1 MDLKLEISRTQNERS
16 ESVDLNMV
24 KVWLFLA
31 ALFGFLSVALGAFG
45 AHSLKN
51 ILDAYGKSVY
61 EKAVLYQMFHS
72 MALLA
77 VGVLQHLFKEISF
90 SPAGFGF
97 LIGILLFSGSL
108 YFLAITGL
116 KWLGA
121 ITPIGG
127 LAFLFGWAWLI
138 IGISRIR

>member
-1 MDLKLEISRTQNERS
+1 
-16 ESVDLNMV
+16 MV
-24 KVWLFLA
+24 KIWFLLA

-51 ILDAYGKSVY
+51 ILDEYGKSVY
-61 EKAVLYQMFHS
+61 EKAVIYQMFHS
-72 MALLA
+72 MALFA
-77 VGVLQHLFKEISF
+77 VGALQHLFKEIPF

-97 LIGILLFSGSL
+97 LVGILLFSGSL
-108 YFLAITGL
+108 YVLAISGV

-127 LAFLFGWAWLI
+127 ISFLFGWAWLI
-138 IGISRIR
+138 FAISRIR

>member
-1 MDLKLEISRTQNERS
+1 
-16 ESVDLNMV
+16 MV
-24 KVWLFLA
+24 KIWFFSA
-31 ALFGFLSVALGAFG
+31 ALFGFLSVVLGAFG

-51 ILDAYGKSVY
+51 ILDEYGKSVY

-72 MALLA
+72 MALFA

-108 YFLAITGL
+108 YVLAISGV

-127 LAFLFGWAWLI
+127 LSFLFGWAWLI
-138 IGISRIR
+138 WALSKVRLG

>member
-1 MDLKLEISRTQNERS
+1 
-16 ESVDLNMV
+16 MV
-24 KVWLFLA
+24 KIWLILA
-31 ALFGFLSVALGAFG
+31 AFFGFLSVALGAFG

-51 ILDAYGKSVY
+51 VLDEYGKSIY

-72 MALLA
+72 IALFA

-97 LIGILLFSGSL
+97 IIGILLFSGSL
-108 YFLAITGL
+108 YLLAISGV

-127 LAFLFGWAWLI
+127 LSFLFGWAWLLWAL
-138 IGISRIR
+138 SKVR

>member
-1 MDLKLEISRTQNERS
+1 
-16 ESVDLNMV
+16 MV
-24 KVWLFLA
+24 KIWLFLA
-31 ALFGFLSVALGAFG
+31 AFFGFLSLALVAFG

-51 ILDAYGKSVY
+51 ILDEYGKSVY

-72 MALLA
+72 MALFA

-108 YFLAITGL
+108 YVLAITGL

-127 LAFLFGWAWLI
+127 LSFLFGWAWLI
-138 IGISRIR
+138 FAISRIR

>member
-1 MDLKLEISRTQNERS
+1 MA
-16 ESVDLNMV
+16 
-24 KVWLFLA
+24 KVWFLSA
-31 ALFGFLSVALGAFG
+31 AVSGFLSVALGAFG

-51 ILDAYGKSVY
+51 ILDEYGKSVY

-72 MALLA
+72 MALFA
-77 VGVLQHLFKEISF
+77 VGVLQHLFKGVSF

-108 YFLAITGL
+108 YVLAITGI

-127 LAFLFGWAWLI
+127 IAFLFGWAWLLWAL
-138 IGISRIR
+138 SKVCSA

>member
-1 MDLKLEISRTQNERS
+1 
-16 ESVDLNMV
+16 MV
-24 KVWLFLA
+24 KNWLFSA

-51 ILDAYGKSVY
+51 ILDEYGKSVY

-72 MALLA
+72 MALFA
-77 VGVLQHLFKEISF
+77 VGVLQHLFKGVSF

-108 YFLAITGL
+108 YVLAITGIR
-116 KWLGA
+116 WLGA

-127 LAFLFGWAWLI
+127 IAFLFGWAWLI
-138 IGISRIR
+138 FGISRIR

>member
-1 MDLKLEISRTQNERS
+1 
-16 ESVDLNMV
+16 MV
-24 KVWLFLA
+24 KIWFFSA
-31 ALFGFLSVALGAFG
+31 AIFGFLSVALGAFG

-51 ILDAYGKSVY
+51 ILDEYGKSVY

-72 MALLA
+72 MALFA
-77 VGVLQHLFKEISF
+77 VGVLQHLFKGVSF

-108 YFLAITGL
+108 YLLAITGL

-127 LAFLFGWAWLI
+127 LAFLFGWAWLLWTLSKVRS
-138 IGISRIR
+138 G

>member
-1 MDLKLEISRTQNERS
+1 
-16 ESVDLNMV
+16 MV
-24 KVWLFLA
+24 KIWLFSA

-51 ILDAYGKSVY
+51 ILDEYGKSVY

-72 MALLA
+72 MALFA
-77 VGVLQHLFKEISF
+77 VGVLQHLFKGISF

-108 YFLAITGL
+108 YVLAITGV

-138 IGISRIR
+138 FGISRIR

>member
-1 MDLKLEISRTQNERS
+1 
-16 ESVDLNMV
+16 MV
-24 KVWLFLA
+24 KIWFFSA

-51 ILDAYGKSVY
+51 ILDEYGKSVY

-72 MALLA
+72 MGLFA
-77 VGVLQHLFKEISF
+77 VGVLQHLFKGVSF

-108 YFLAITGL
+108 YVLAITGL

-127 LAFLFGWAWLI
+127 LAFLFGWAWLLWAL
-138 IGISRIR
+138 SKVCSA

>member
-1 MDLKLEISRTQNERS
+1 
-16 ESVDLNMV
+16 MV
-24 KVWLFLA
+24 KIWFFSA

-51 ILDAYGKSVY
+51 ILDENGKSVY

-72 MALLA
+72 VALFA
-77 VGVLQHLFKEISF
+77 VGVLQHLFKGVSF

-97 LIGILLFSGSL
+97 LFGMLLFSGSL
-108 YFLAITGL
+108 YVLAITGV
-116 KWLGA
+116 KSLGA

-127 LAFLFGWAWLI
+127 LAFLFGWAWLLWALSKVRS
-138 IGISRIR
+138 G

>member
-1 MDLKLEISRTQNERS
+1 
-16 ESVDLNMV
+16 MV
-24 KVWLFLA
+24 KIWLLLA
-31 ALFGFLSVALGAFG
+31 AFFGLLSVALGAFG

-51 ILDAYGKSVY
+51 ILDEYGKSIY

-72 MALLA
+72 MALFA
-77 VGVLQHLFKEISF
+77 VGVLQHLFKGISI

-108 YFLAITGL
+108 YVLAISGV

-127 LAFLFGWAWLI
+127 LAFLFGWAWLLWALLKVRS
-138 IGISRIR
+138 G

>member
-1 MDLKLEISRTQNERS
+1 
-16 ESVDLNMV
+16 
-24 KVWLFLA
+24 
-31 ALFGFLSVALGAFG
+31 VALRAFG

-51 ILDAYGKSVY
+51 VLNEYGKSIY

-77 VGVLQHLFKEISF
+77 VGILQHLFKGISF

-108 YFLAITGL
+108 YVLAITGI

-127 LAFLFGWAWLI
+127 IAFLLGWAGFLWGLLKI
-138 IGISRIR
+138 PQSV

>member
-1 MDLKLEISRTQNERS
+1 MAKI
-16 ESVDLNMV
+16 
-24 KVWLFLA
+24 WLLSA

-51 ILDAYGKSVY
+51 VLDEYGKSVY

-77 VGVLQHLFKEISF
+77 VGVLQHLFKGISF

-108 YFLAITGL
+108 YALAITGT

-127 LAFLFGWAWLI
+127 LAFLFGWTWFLLALSKI
-138 IGISRIR
+138 PRSI

>member
-1 MDLKLEISRTQNERS
+1 MA
-16 ESVDLNMV
+16 
-24 KVWLFLA
+24 KVWFLSA
-31 ALFGFLSVALGAFG
+31 AVSGFLSVALGAFG

-51 ILDAYGKSVY
+51 ILDEYGKSVY
-61 EKAVLYQMFHS
+61 EKAVLYQMFHA
-72 MALLA
+72 MALFA
-77 VGVLQHLFKEISF
+77 VGVLQHLYKGISF

-108 YFLAITGL
+108 YVLAITGL

-127 LAFLFGWAWLI
+127 LAFLFGWAWLLWAL
-138 IGISRIR
+138 SKVCSA

>member
-1 MDLKLEISRTQNERS
+1 
-16 ESVDLNMV
+16 MV
-24 KVWLFLA
+24 KIWLFLA
-31 ALFGFLSVALGAFG
+31 AFFGFISVALGAFG

-51 ILDAYGKSVY
+51 ILDEYGKSIY

-72 MALLA
+72 MALFA
-77 VGVLQHLFKEISF
+77 VGVLQHLFKEIPF

-97 LIGILLFSGSL
+97 LVGILLFSGSL
-108 YFLAITGL
+108 YVLAISGL

-127 LAFLFGWAWLI
+127 LSFLFGWAWLI
-138 IGISRIR
+138 FAILRIR